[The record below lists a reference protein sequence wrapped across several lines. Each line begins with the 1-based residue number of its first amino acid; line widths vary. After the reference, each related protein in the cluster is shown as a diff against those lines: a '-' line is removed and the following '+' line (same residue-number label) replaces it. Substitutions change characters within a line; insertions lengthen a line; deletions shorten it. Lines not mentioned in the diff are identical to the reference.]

1 MQHPH
6 NHQRTPA
13 ELKELCAFINKL
25 HRIVWTVLA
34 LALAIGAIF
43 HNPAH
48 LVTAALVFLFS
59 RAEWEPSDIKALE

>member
-1 MQHPH
+1 MQHSH
-6 NHQRTPA
+6 IQHKTPA
-13 ELKELCAFINKL
+13 ELKELCTFINKL

-59 RAEWEPSDIKALE
+59 RAEWEPLDIKALE